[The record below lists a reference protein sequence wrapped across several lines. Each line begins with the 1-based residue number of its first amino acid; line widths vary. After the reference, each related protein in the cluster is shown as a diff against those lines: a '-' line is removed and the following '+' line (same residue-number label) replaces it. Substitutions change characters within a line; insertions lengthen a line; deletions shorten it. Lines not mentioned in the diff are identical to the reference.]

1 MRQIFTLNYLKD
13 KEFIMP
19 PRTKTAKNTLDISNV
34 LANIDALTFEE
45 ALAALE
51 NVISELEKEDLSLE
65 RALTIFEQG
74 IILMRKCDSHLKN
87 AQGKIKELF
96 KGENGEFVEK
106 VLGVTLESFLSRDEN

>member
-1 MRQIFTLNYLKD
+1 
-13 KEFIMP
+13 MP
-19 PRTKTAKNTLDISNV
+19 PRSKIVKNTPDLSDEISNIE
-34 LANIDALTFEE
+34 AFSFEE
-45 ALAALE
+45 SLVALE

-87 AQGKIKELF
+87 AQGKVKELL

-106 VLGVTLESFLSRDEN
+106 ILGVTLESFLSRDEI

>member
-1 MRQIFTLNYLKD
+1 MS
-13 KEFIMP
+13 
-19 PRTKTAKNTLDISNV
+19 PRAKIVKNDPILQEEASV
-34 LANIDALTFEE
+34 FEVVTFED

-51 NVISELEKEDLSLE
+51 GVISELEKEGLSLD

-87 AQGKIKELF
+87 AQGKMKELL

-106 VLGVTLESFLSRDEN
+106 VLGDTLESFLSRDEK

>member
-1 MRQIFTLNYLKD
+1 MSPRAKTVKNDPVLQ
-13 KEFIMP
+13 KETSVIE
-19 PRTKTAKNTLDISNV
+19 V
-34 LANIDALTFEE
+34 LTFED

-51 NVISELEKEDLSLE
+51 GVISELEKEDLSLD

-87 AQGKIKELF
+87 AQGKMKELL

-106 VLGVTLESFLSRDEN
+106 VLGDTLESFLSRDEKQ